1 MTGGL
6 VIVCHFVRQSIAV
19 LFEKF
24 AAISF
29 QRGAAKIE
37 KMDFKMSV
45 HVNVNLMLLTLEH
58 NFRQLTIFV
67 VLYKFFQ

>member
-29 QRGAAKIE
+29 QRGAATIGKQE
-37 KMDFKMSV
+37 VSRGEYSCQLQMQKS
-45 HVNVNLMLLTLEH
+45 LPPQALEH
-58 NFRQLTIFV
+58 KLGNLQSL
-67 VLYKFFQ
+67 